1 LIYDDVLGEIYR
13 YVHHGDFL
21 SFNNGLF
28 ISIYEEIIT
37 TAFNVFLKIA
47 IYQLGNI
54 LHLK

>member
-1 LIYDDVLGEIYR
+1 MYIMVT
-13 YVHHGDFL
+13 L